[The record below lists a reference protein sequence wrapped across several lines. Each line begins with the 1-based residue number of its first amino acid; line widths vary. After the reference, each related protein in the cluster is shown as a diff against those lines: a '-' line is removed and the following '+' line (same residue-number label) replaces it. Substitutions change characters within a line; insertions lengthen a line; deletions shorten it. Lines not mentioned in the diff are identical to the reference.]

1 MSPDTSLLGALSASL
16 LLFAA
21 CVPDASLLARLEA
34 AEAKIE
40 AYRIG
45 LREVRH
51 EVNDGLPMALCSPE
65 LAELLEDVQRECAP
79 TKYEYGDDATCTTRQ
94 IKPSVIAIDPE
105 HKGRLLKLMAGVR
118 HQVFYFREGAL
129 DIVPLR
135 QERLKKFARLTL
147 LHNTQFIVVSSPETG
162 EKEALRRATII
173 VRELVANGIPRNLVQ
188 RWIYQFPTDKR
199 DIVRDN
205 DLPSIGEEQK
215 LNRGVWVFR
224 ADC

>member
-1 MSPDTSLLGALSASL
+1 MRWRTSLSSALGVGALILSGCTP
-16 LLFAA
+16 AA
-21 CVPDASLLARLEA
+21 LTARLEA
-34 AEAKIE
+34 TEAKLE
-40 AYRIG
+40 ASRLELQE
-45 LREVRH
+45 LRR

-79 TKYEYGDDATCTTRQ
+79 SKVDSGDDAACTTRQ

-105 HKGRLLKLMAGVR
+105 HKGRLLKLMADVR
-118 HQVFYFREGAL
+118 HQVFYFREGAF

-135 QERLKKFARLTL
+135 RERLKKFARMTR

-162 EKEALRRATII
+162 EKEALRRAAVI
-173 VRELVANGIPRNLVQ
+173 VRELVEDGVPRHLIQ
-188 RWIYQFPTDKR
+188 RWIYQYPVDKR
-199 DIVRDN
+199 DIVRAN
-205 DLPSIGEEQK
+205 DQPSIGEEQK

>member
-1 MSPDTSLLGALSASL
+1 MPQRAFFLGALSACTL
-16 LLFAA
+16 VLAA
-21 CVPDASLLARLEA
+21 CAPDAVLLARLKST
-34 AEAKIE
+34 EAKLE
-40 AYRIG
+40 SYRVA
-45 LREVRH
+45 LQEVRQ

-65 LAELLEDVQRECAP
+65 LGELLEDVQRECAP
-79 TKYEYGDDATCTTRQ
+79 MKADFSDDAACTTRQ

-105 HKGRLLKLMAGVR
+105 HKGRLLKLMADVR

-135 QERLKKFARLTL
+135 RERLKKFARATR

-162 EKEALRRATII
+162 EKEALRRAAII
-173 VRELVANGIPRNLVQ
+173 VRELVENGVPRNVIQ
-188 RWIYQFPTDKR
+188 RWIYQFPIDKR
-199 DIVRDN
+199 DIVRAS